1 MSRKLAV
8 IIALVFC
15 LVAATV
21 GSAAADILGGGG
33 DDDDV
38 LPLPALPIGPGPL
51 YPLDAYGP
59 RPDDNVVLRWDEQT
73 LAAIRAVKQGPTINA
88 RALAIVHT
96 AMYDAWAVG
105 DHRKLGKVISEL
117 RG

>member
-21 GSAAADILGGGG
+21 GSAAADLLGGGG

-51 YPLDAYGP
+51 
-59 RPDDNVVLRWDEQT
+59 
-73 LAAIRAVKQGPTINA
+73 
-88 RALAIVHT
+88 
-96 AMYDAWAVG
+96 
-105 DHRKLGKVISEL
+105 
-117 RG
+117 